1 MKSNRGVTLTSLI
14 IYIIGLVIVIALMA
28 NLSGYFFKNLSNV
41 TMKQSVEE
49 QYSSFLSYITKDANS
64 NNLINVQ
71 SSLEGKDCIIFQ
83 FDDET
88 EHQYIVQDENLYFIS
103 IEGANEKKIVLC
115 ENVSTSGNNVFTY
128 ADSKIDINFN
138 ICKINFS
145 ARLNVKI

>member
-49 QYSSFLSYITKDANS
+49 QYSNFLSYITKDANS

-103 IEGANEKKIVLC
+103 IEGANEKK
-115 ENVSTSGNNVFTY
+115 
-128 ADSKIDINFN
+128 
-138 ICKINFS
+138 
-145 ARLNVKI
+145 